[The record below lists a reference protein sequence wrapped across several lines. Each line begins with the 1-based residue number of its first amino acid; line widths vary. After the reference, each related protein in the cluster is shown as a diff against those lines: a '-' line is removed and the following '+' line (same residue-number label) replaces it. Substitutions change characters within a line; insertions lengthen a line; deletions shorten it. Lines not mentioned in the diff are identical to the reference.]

1 MNPALPVGGRTA
13 GLPGRKRTDAAATFS
28 FVLALSLIAD
38 HRSRSSWMQHQ
49 ADSCSCNDDNLVT
62 ASRKTP
68 ADASTRDEGCI
79 RQEKIRQRISALI
92 SDFGFKMSAVNCGR
106 MLRGVRARRSCGGRS
121 KKEARRKR
129 VTLLSPAEA
138 RLMRADCIQQR
149 AIRSAH
155 RTHVDGQ
162 MRNRASAPVCTTTST
177 AGTNGL
183 YWEYY
188 P

>member
-1 MNPALPVGGRTA
+1 MNPALPVGGGRTA
-13 GLPGRKRTDAAATFS
+13 GLSGRKRTDAAATFS

-79 RQEKIRQRISALI
+79 RQKKIRQRISALI

-129 VTLLSPAEA
+129 DTLLSPGEA
-138 RLMRADCIQQR
+138 DACRLY
-149 AIRSAH
+149 
-155 RTHVDGQ
+155 
-162 MRNRASAPVCTTTST
+162 TTARYQISTSHT
-177 AGTNGL
+177 C
-183 YWEYY
+183 
-188 P
+188 